1 MNRIL
6 SIIFAVFCISFT
18 QLHAQETIVNGGF
31 NNWNQTQFKVPNK
44 WMVIGNVSLDSSKTA
59 GNARGIKLSN
69 SLSNKTISYA
79 LEVGAAYPN
88 VLNGGY
94 PISGTPTSIKIN
106 YNSSNLGSDT
116 AVVIIG
122 FTKGVDP
129 MPMVLQQFYLVAD
142 ASGSADNSITI
153 PLTYIHTIPGLVADS
168 AFIYIASSAATGT
181 PNSSGSI
188 SIYNITFPDGKTA
201 ATANLD
207 FESWGGLSVLKPSSW
222 YTSLDAY
229 EEKVG
234 KIAGIQQ
241 FALQSTSART
251 GYALILKQRPVA
263 MQSGTEILPSWL
275 ITQNPSYSVGAM
287 DLPSFT
293 VDKRYMSLRGYWK
306 GSLSTGDRV
315 SVMVNFFD
323 ADTLVGS
330 AMFSQNSAL
339 SVPAN
344 YTLFS
349 ENIIWVPGYTS
360 TPQKATVGAFL
371 TDSTF
376 QFASAASSLIY
387 LEDLSLDINST
398 KINPV
403 LSNIGITLFPNP
415 SSGDFSIR
423 STQPIKRISMIN
435 TVGQVVYQTQ
445 VDGLNEVN
453 CSIPAG
459 ESKLLWVVIEGDGF
473 CTTKGLSV
481 Q

>member
-1 MNRIL
+1 MNRI
-6 SIIFAVFCISFT
+6 STIICAVLCSSFS
-18 QLHAQETIVNGGF
+18 QLLAQETIVNGGF
-31 NNWNQTQFKVPNK
+31 NNWNQTQFKVPNN
-44 WMVIGNVSLDSSKTA
+44 WMVIGSATMDSSKTA
-59 GNARGIKLSN
+59 GNALGIKLSN
-69 SLSNKTISYA
+69 SVSNRTISYA
-79 LEVGAAYPN
+79 LEVGSAYPN

-106 YNSSNLGSDT
+106 YNSSALGSDT
-116 AVVIIG
+116 AVVIVG

-129 MPMVLQQFYLVAD
+129 MPMILQQFYLFAD
-142 ASGSADNSITI
+142 ASGSGDNSITV
-153 PLTYIHTIPGLVADS
+153 PLTYFHVIPGLVADS
-168 AFIYIASSAATGT
+168 AFIYIASSAAAGT

-188 SIYNITFPDGKTA
+188 SIYNISFPDGKTA
-201 ATANLD
+201 PTANLD
-207 FESWGGLSVLKPSSW
+207 FESWGGLNILKPTSW

-234 KIAGIQQ
+234 KMAGIQE
-241 FALQSTSART
+241 FALQSSQART
-251 GYALILKQRPVA
+251 GYAVILKQRPVV
-263 MQSGTEILPSWL
+263 MQTGTEILPAWM
-275 ITQNPSYSVGAM
+275 ITQNPSYSDGAM
-287 DLPSFT
+287 DLPSFN
-293 VDKRYMSLRGYWK
+293 VDKRFMSLRGYWK
-306 GSLSTGDRV
+306 GSLSAGDRV

-387 LEDLSLDINST
+387 LEDLSLDMNST

-435 TVGQVVYQTQ
+435 TVGQVIYQTQ